1 MRHELTSADLGVIRK
16 SSKRSRSNSSA
27 PSWRELTELCTRV
40 RVGPKPNRPDCGR
53 FSSKVSVNYRSRW
66 AERLRE
72 PARGKVR
79 NVGRKKRTPDE
90 LRRISEDLHY
100 EVQMLLGSAQGLDP
114 ETTAEGT
121 LHNALV
127 ESFAIHLRNMLDFL
141 WPDKPKRK
149 SDWVIAADFF
159 PSPSDWEKL
168 RPEISQLLL
177 DSRGR
182 AARKLHTSPTH
193 VLRLTLSRKT
203 GTFAK
208 LRTK

>member
-1 MRHELTSADLGVIRK
+1 
-16 SSKRSRSNSSA
+16 
-27 PSWRELTELCTRV
+27 
-40 RVGPKPNRPDCGR
+40 
-53 FSSKVSVNYRSRW
+53 
-66 AERLRE
+66 
-72 PARGKVR
+72 
-79 NVGRKKRTPDE
+79 VGRKKRTPDE

-159 PSPSDWEKL
+159 SSPSDWEKL
-168 RPEISQLLL
+168 RPEISQLLVV
-177 DSRGR
+177 SRVR
-182 AARKLHTSPTH
+182 AAKEIAHLTYARLAVDPEQKDWDVRQIANEVTRVVEKFIRHVPMQFLGPKCTDLKANIRVPLHVEEET
-193 VLRLTLSRKT
+193 R
-203 GTFAK
+203 
-208 LRTK
+208 